1 METTRRARR
10 RWAVFSMAWAAVIF
24 CLSSA
29 GFSSAHTGRALQWVL
44 ACLPFRLTPDGFDS
58 VHFFIRKLAHL
69 GEYGVFAILLY
80 GWFRAGRRPRF
91 SAAAALLALA
101 VAGAFSLTD
110 EFHQTFV
117 PARTG
122 SCGTAPS
129 TPPARRPGSW
139 AISSSAR
146 WRIGAGSCR
155 ATCSKGDGRVR
166 FATGRS
172 MATVLMTT
180 ISLSAFR
187 VGFRVLKLN
196 LPSLKGG
203 ESHGSHRRF
212 LLRPPPDG
220 MAPQTAILR
229 RQNRF
234 KGTTPAAGSTCGPA
248 GASPGCGARCRCGR
262 A

>member
-1 METTRRARR
+1 M
-10 RWAVFSMAWAAVIF
+10 FSMAWAAVIF

-122 SCGTAPS
+122 SLRDCAIDTA
-129 TPPARRPGSW
+129 
-139 AISSSAR
+139 
-146 WRIGAGSCR
+146 GA
-155 ATCSKGDGRVR
+155 
-166 FATGRS
+166 
-172 MATVLMTT
+172 
-180 ISLSAFR
+180 
-187 VGFRVLKLN
+187 
-196 LPSLKGG
+196 
-203 ESHGSHRRF
+203 
-212 LLRPPPDG
+212 
-220 MAPQTAILR
+220 
-229 RQNRF
+229 
-234 KGTTPAAGSTCGPA
+234 AAGLLGYLLL
-248 GASPGCGARCRCGR
+248 GALADRGR
-262 A
+262 KL